1 MKKFVILE
9 REEGGRKSSSQHIG
23 MERGLTRHL
32 ICSSDKVYNYIWS
45 VVRPISVMERG
56 GDGVI
61 FSLNYVSFSL
71 PRLKITFDIYND
83 NTGGLIKALNM
94 SVVFLPFTSHIALV
108 DLKFH
113 IVSVQIV
120 KIVKVVNSEFH
131 DKWWLIHQ
139 KFE

>member
-71 PRLKITFDIYND
+71 PRLKSTFDIYND

-113 IVSVQIV
+113 SVSVQIV